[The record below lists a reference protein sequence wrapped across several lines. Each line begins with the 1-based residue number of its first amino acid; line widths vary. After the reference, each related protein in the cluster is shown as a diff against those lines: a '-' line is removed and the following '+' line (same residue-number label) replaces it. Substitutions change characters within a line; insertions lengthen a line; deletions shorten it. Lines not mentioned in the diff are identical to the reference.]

1 MRNAVLGFLAIFCAI
16 PILCHG
22 QDQTADTSP
31 GLIANFPNKL
41 FNKIGNQSAT
51 LQHRLERQTER
62 YLMRMARK
70 EEKLRAS
77 LYKTDSAKA
86 TALYPQDPRQQYV
99 MMLQKF
105 RQD

>member
-1 MRNAVLGFLAIFCAI
+1 MRILLPGLMAIFCAMPLI
-16 PILCHG
+16 SLC
-22 QDQTADTSP
+22 QDQTVNASP
-31 GLIANFPNKL
+31 SLIDNFPNKL
-41 FNKIGNQSAT
+41 FNKISGQSAT

-86 TALYPQDPRQQYV
+86 AALYP
-99 MMLQKF
+99 
-105 RQD
+105 